1 MSGNSFLE
9 TSFKNV
15 SLRMDSVIELAEDCE
30 ELEQEVRS
38 WLEDD
43 KATLNTLSMTNL
55 RLWMSLKNTM
65 SPS

>member
-15 SLRMDSVIELAEDCE
+15 SLRMDSGIELAEDCE